1 MTRSESIAALAAALS
16 KCQAEVSSADK
27 TKLNPAFKSK
37 YADLASVWDAC
48 RAPLSKNGL
57 SVVQLPQADG
67 AKVTVT
73 TMLMHSS
80 GEWICT
86 DLTVTAQA
94 VTPVAVGSAIT
105 YARRYSLSAIVGV
118 APDDDDGTA
127 ASARPGPAQRSVAPH
142 PMPAVTADV
151 STPAARTEPVEQH
164 NTSTGETAD
173 SPAPSLADRFVERI
187 TVASTQDDL
196 AKLGREIKTASDGNL
211 LSVPER
217 SFLTESYK
225 LKRKQVLLAVAAAA

>member
-16 KCQAEVSSADK
+16 KCQAEVSGADK

-73 TMLMHSS
+73 TMLMHAS

-127 ASARPGPAQRSVAPH
+127 ASARPSPAQRYVAPH
-142 PMPAVTADV
+142 PTPEV
-151 STPAARTEPVEQH
+151 SAPAAHAEPVEQH
-164 NTSTGETAD
+164 NTSTGETSD

-187 TVASTQDDL
+187 AVASTQDDL

-225 LKRKQVLLAVAAAA
+225 LKRKEVLLSAAKVAA